1 MTLLLTTAADR
12 GGLPEWLLYYQ
23 RLSMGL
29 EVEVASFCSWILSNW
44 SCNGTKFLNA
54 ALEIAVSIAVFR
66 LPHGTLLTLRGFGIQ
81 LRLDSVACWGWE
93 NGLQVPTLSEQGG

>member
-1 MTLLLTTAADR
+1 MTLLLTVADR

-44 SCNGTKFLNA
+44 SCNGTKFLKC
-54 ALEIAVSIAVFR
+54 
-66 LPHGTLLTLRGFGIQ
+66 GFGNCCFHCCFSTSSWNIANSK
-81 LRLDSVACWGWE
+81 RFRNTVAVGFCCML
-93 NGLQVPTLSEQGG
+93 GLGE